1 MRSQKLPLVRAML
14 AFLAASSMSLF
25 AAYAQSPQICSR
37 CEPKLELNRGQWT
50 CLKQK
55 LPTLQNTQTPIV
67 VFDLSPSGCGVD
79 LGAEKSAAVVFPQP
93 RSSTGQT
100 ASRIYILS
108 REQLQ
113 CVTKLEPVILPT
125 KRIVIDFATQCEATA
140 QQ

>member
-1 MRSQKLPLVRAML
+1 MRSQRLPLVCATL

-37 CEPKLELNRGQWT
+37 CEPRLELNRGQWT

-55 LPTLQNTQTPIV
+55 IPTLQNTLTPIV

-93 RSSTGQT
+93 GNNTGQT
-100 ASRIYILS
+100 STRIYIFS
-108 REQLQ
+108 REQLE
-113 CVTKLEPVILPT
+113 CITKLDPVILPT